1 MISIA
6 GDLGSGKS
14 TIAKRLAEVLNYHN
28 FSTGMPFRKL
38 AAERG
43 MDALQLN
50 YLSETDLSI
59 DKYIDDNLRTIN
71 EGSDS
76 RYVLD
81 SRMAW
86 YFVPKSFKI
95 YATVEPE
102 IAAQRVLND
111 KNRFG
116 EPEAADLQER
126 VKTLLER
133 QNVENRRYKSIYD
146 VDCRDLSNYDLII
159 DTSNS
164 SVEILVEQIL
174 KVYKQTDSS
183 LRSE

>member
-14 TIAKRLAEVLNYHN
+14 TIAKRLAEKLDYAY
-28 FSTGMPFRKL
+28 FSTGMLFRKL

-59 DKYIDDNLRTIN
+59 DKYIDDNLRAIN
-71 EGSDS
+71 DGNDS
-76 RYVLD
+76 RYILD

-95 YATVEPE
+95 YATVKPE
-102 IAAQRVLND
+102 IAAQRVLDD
-111 KNRFG
+111 KTRFN
-116 EPEAADLQER
+116 EPDAADLQER

-133 QNVENRRYKSIYD
+133 QSVENRRYKSIYN
-146 VDCRDLSNYDLII
+146 VDCRDLLNYDFII
-159 DTSNS
+159 DTSDS
-164 SVEILVEQIL
+164 SVEELVEQIL
-174 KVYKQTDSS
+174 TVYCT
-183 LRSE
+183 